1 MTRDKEFEK
10 NEKFDYI
17 YSIPY
22 DIADYWRLE
31 DEEFL
36 RNALNSKNL
45 YFVIDKKHNLICIV
59 PFGNHLTGLFLILKN
74 FYQFEELRHDEISQW
89 QIFISENIECY
100 NSMTDKAEDYIYHL
114 YDIYGVGE

>member
-1 MTRDKEFEK
+1 MKIDKEFEK

-45 YFVIDKKHNLICIV
+45 YFVIDKKYNLICIV
-59 PFGNHLTGLFLILKN
+59 PFDNHLTGLFLILKN
-74 FYQFEELRHDEISQW
+74 FYQFEELRHDEISKW
-89 QIFISENIECY
+89 QKIISENMEFY